1 MRPFRALTLLI
12 LPVLLALSLT
22 SCATFGARQASAE
35 IRCVAPVAATLLAQ
49 VVAICSGDGDVWSL
63 LDSLAG
69 AQGRDA
75 VACAVA
81 AASSAPAP
89 AHPDAGVGGVG
100 PASTGILDPDAAA
113 RGQRWLAARGLV
125 VIPR

>member
-1 MRPFRALTLLI
+1 MRPFRVLTLI
-12 LPVLLALSLT
+12 LPCLVLGALALGPGCAVLT
-22 SCATFGARQASAE
+22 AQRASAE

-49 VVAICSGDGDVWSL
+49 VVSICSGEGDVWSL
-63 LDSLAG
+63 LDSLAS

-81 AASSAPAP
+81 AASSTPGA
-89 AHPDAGVGGVG
+89 AHPDGGVG

-125 VIPR
+125 VLPR